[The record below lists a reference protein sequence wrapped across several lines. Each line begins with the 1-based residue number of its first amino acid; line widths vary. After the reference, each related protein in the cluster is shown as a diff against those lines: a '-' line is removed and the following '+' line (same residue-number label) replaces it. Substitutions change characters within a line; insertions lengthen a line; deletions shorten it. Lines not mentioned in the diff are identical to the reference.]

1 MLIKRTQRHNLSA
14 RIGPFTDQGCFL
26 VAFFTGVI
34 SILSLKYLAAPQLV
48 VTSVPV
54 LIMLSYLALMLVF
67 RRMRVDDD
75 QAGDNLY
82 YLGFLFTLTSLGC
95 ALFQYNGSSSKES
108 IIQNFGIALA
118 TTIVGLICRVIFGQM
133 RHDPV
138 ETEREVRMELAH
150 VAGRLRD
157 QMIQANNI
165 LDTASVAV
173 RQQSAEVLAKYVG
186 ELNELVVESMRS
198 SSEHVA
204 ALSQQTLAVTQE
216 TARIAALLR
225 EMAQRMG
232 EVEGARR
239 PAPEA
244 EPFSSEFDELRGR
257 VKEAALAAQGAS
269 NGAATDEALKRLEAS
284 MLETI
289 DRIRSR
295 VGSLAPEAGAEEGIE
310 SGDEA
315 KMLEAGSSGPAVS
328 S

>member
-1 MLIKRTQRHNLSA
+1 MLIKGTQRHNLTA

-48 VTSVPV
+48 VTGVPV

-165 LDTASVAV
+165 LDTASTAV
-173 RQQSAEVLAKYVG
+173 RQQSAEVLAKYVV
-186 ELNELVVESMRS
+186 ELNALVVDSMRS
-198 SSEHVA
+198 SQEHVA
-204 ALSQQTLAVTQE
+204 ALSQQTLAMTQE
-216 TARIAALLR
+216 TSRLAALLR
-225 EMAQRMG
+225 EMAQR
-232 EVEGARR
+232 VEEAEAARR
-239 PAPEA
+239 PAPFA
-244 EPFSSEFDELRGR
+244 PEFEELRGR
-257 VKEAALAAQGAS
+257 VKEAAIAAQDSA
-269 NGAATDEALKRLEAS
+269 NGEATDEALQRLEAT

-295 VGSLAPEAGAEEGIE
+295 VGSMPAEIRTEGDLE
-310 SGDEA
+310 SSDEA
-315 KMLEAGSSGPAVS
+315 KPREADSDGQAV
-328 S
+328 